1 MSRRAAKV
9 DANQSSIVSAFRT
22 MGATVALTHSAGEG
36 FPDLVVGYRGV
47 NLLVEV
53 KDGSL
58 PPSAR
63 KLTGPQVKFHNDW
76 RGQICVVKNVVKKP
90 PRFSWRF
97 PNDPTHPTPAPCPQ
111 KRRS

>member
-9 DANQSSIVSAFRT
+9 DANHGEIRDAFRR
-22 MGATVALTHSAGEG
+22 MGATVADTASSGSG

-58 PPSAR
+58 PPSGR
-63 KLTGPQVKFHNDW
+63 KLTGPQVDFHNDW
-76 RGQICVVKNVVKKP
+76 RGQICVVKSLDEAVALLKEV
-90 PRFSWRF
+90 S
-97 PNDPTHPTPAPCPQ
+97 Q
-111 KRRS
+111 